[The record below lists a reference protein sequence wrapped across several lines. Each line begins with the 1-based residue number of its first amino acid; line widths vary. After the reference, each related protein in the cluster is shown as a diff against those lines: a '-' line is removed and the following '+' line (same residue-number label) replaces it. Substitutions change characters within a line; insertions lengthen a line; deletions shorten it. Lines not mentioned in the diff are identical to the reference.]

1 MTITGS
7 WNYPTP
13 IRFGPGRIAELADA
27 CRELG
32 MSRPLLVT
40 DRGLLPLP
48 ITAKAMDVLT
58 GSGLVAT
65 LFGDVDG
72 NPGGADVDR
81 GLAALRSGDC
91 DGVVAFGG
99 GSALDVGKAVAL
111 MAGQTRPLWD
121 FEDVGDNYLRV
132 NTAGMLPVVAVPT
145 TSGTGSEVGR
155 CSVIVNPDDPDAP
168 GGRKVIVFHAKM
180 LPERVIADPELTVG
194 LPAKITAAV
203 GMDALAHNLEAY
215 CAPGFHPM
223 ADGIALEGMRLV
235 ATSLQR
241 AVADGTDIEARANML
256 IASTMGAT
264 AFQKGLG
271 AIHSLSHPV
280 GVALHSHHG
289 LTNAV
294 FMPYVLVH
302 NREAIE
308 DRVGRLAAYLGLT
321 NTTFTGFLDWVLA
334 LRESVGIPHTSA
346 ALGFEEHHAA
356 LLAPAAAADPTA
368 PTNPIPVTAQD
379 LESIYRKARVGQL

>member
-1 MTITGS
+1 MSMNLTGS

-13 IRFGPGRIAELADA
+13 IRFGPGRIAELAEA

-48 ITAKAMDVLT
+48 ITAQAMDVL
-58 GSGLVAT
+58 GNLSPT
-65 LFGDVDG
+65 LFGEVDG
-72 NPGGADVDR
+72 NPTGADVDR

-99 GSALDVGKAVAL
+99 GSALDVGKAVAM
-111 MAGQTRPLWD
+111 MAGQDRPLWD
-121 FEDVGDNYLRV
+121 FEDVGDWWTRV
-132 NTAGMLPVVAVPT
+132 NEAGMLPVVAVPT
-145 TSGTGSEVGR
+145 TAGTGSEVGR
-155 CSVIVNPDDPDAP
+155 CSVIVNPEDPDAP
-168 GGRKVIVFHAKM
+168 GGRKIIVFHAKM

-223 ADGIALEGMRLV
+223 ADGIAVEGIRLV
-235 ATSLQR
+235 ATSLRR
-241 AVADGTDIEARANML
+241 AVEDGTDIEARANML

-280 GVALHSHHG
+280 GVALHTHHG

-302 NREAIE
+302 NREAID
-308 DRVGRLAAYLGLT
+308 DRIARLAAWLGLADAS
-321 NTTFTGFLDWVLA
+321 FMGFLDWVLQ
-334 LRESVGIPHTSA
+334 LREAIGIPHTSA

-356 LLAPAAAADPTA
+356 TLAPAAAADPTA
-368 PTNPIPVTAQD
+368 PTNPIPVTAAD
-379 LESIYRKARVGQL
+379 LEGLYLKALSGEL

>member
-1 MTITGS
+1 MITGS

-13 IRFGPGRIAELADA
+13 IRFGPGRIAELGDA
-27 CRELG
+27 CKELG
-32 MSRPLLVT
+32 MSAPLLLT

-48 ITAKAMDVLT
+48 ITQRALDVLE
-58 GSGLVAT
+58 GSGLRPI
-65 LFGDVDG
+65 LFGDVGG
-72 NPGGADVDR
+72 NPAGADVER
-81 GLAALRSGDC
+81 GLAALRGGGC

-121 FEDVGDNYLRV
+121 FEDVGDNHLRV
-132 NTAGMLPVVAVPT
+132 DEEGMLPVVAVPT

-155 CSVIVNPDDPDAP
+155 CSVIVNPDDRSAP
-168 GGRKVIVFHAKM
+168 GGRKIIVFHAKM
-180 LPERVIADPELTVG
+180 LPGRVIADPELTVG
-194 LPAKITAAV
+194 LPPKITAAV

-215 CAPGFHPM
+215 CAPGHHPM
-223 ADGIALEGMRLV
+223 ADGIAVEGIRLV
-235 ATSLQR
+235 AKSLHP
-241 AVADGTDIEARANML
+241 AVYDGADVEARADML
-256 IASTMGAT
+256 VASTMGAT

-280 GVALHSHHG
+280 GVALHAHHG

-302 NREAIE
+302 NRSAIE
-308 DRVGRLAAYLGLT
+308 DRITRLAAYLRLADT
-321 NTTFTGFLDWVLA
+321 SFDGFLKWVLD
-334 LRESVGIPHTSA
+334 LREGIGIPHTSA

-356 LLAPAAAADPTA
+356 ELAPAAAADPTA
-368 PTNPIPVTAQD
+368 PTNPIPVTAAD
-379 LESIYRKARVGQL
+379 LEELYRKALAGEL

>member
-1 MTITGS
+1 VNVTGS

-32 MSRPLLVT
+32 IARPLLLT
-40 DRGLLPLP
+40 DRGILPLP
-48 ITAKAMDVLT
+48 ITAGAMDVLR
-58 GSGLVAT
+58 SAGLAAS
-65 LFGDVDG
+65 LFGDVGG
-72 NPGGADVDR
+72 NPEGGDVDR
-81 GLAALRSGDC
+81 GLAALRAGDC

-121 FEDVGDNYLRV
+121 FEDVGDNHLRV
-132 NTAGMLPVVAVPT
+132 DTDGMLPVVAVPT

-155 CSVIVNPDDPDAP
+155 CSVIVNPDDPGAP
-168 GGRKVIVFHAKM
+168 GGRKIIVFHARM
-180 LPERVIADPELTVG
+180 LPGRVIADPELTVG
-194 LPAKITAAV
+194 LPPKITAAV

-223 ADGIALEGMRLV
+223 ADGIAVEGIRLV
-235 ATSLQR
+235 AESLHQ
-241 AVADGTDIEARANML
+241 AVYDGADVGARASML
-256 IASTMGAT
+256 VASTMGAT

-280 GVALHSHHG
+280 GVALHAHHG

-302 NREAIE
+302 NRPAIE
-308 DRVGRLAAYLGLT
+308 DRICRLAAWMGLADAS
-321 NTTFTGFLDWVLA
+321 FDGFLRWVLD
-334 LRESVGIPHTSA
+334 LREGIGIPHTTA

-356 LLAPAAAADPTA
+356 ALAPAAAADPTA
-368 PTNPIPVTAQD
+368 PTNPIPVTAAD
-379 LESIYRKARVGQL
+379 LEALYRKALVGAL